1 LRASPLARSPDGCG
15 DDLEDMTT
23 PACPA
28 GAEDADIKRRE
39 LDIQPQPSKLIR

>member
-1 LRASPLARSPDGCG
+1 MARFTAGPSPDGW
-15 DDLEDMTT
+15 DSDVQDMKT
-23 PACPA
+23 PACLA